1 MTSLGSVTC
10 WSLLARWSKLKALLT
25 EWRRRI
31 SFGCEVGRLG
41 ERDLAD
47 MRLTSLDAF
56 IEAQNP
62 SGKPSVDSHLDRRR
76 SRSCA
81 VRNCGCC

>member
-31 SFGCEVGRLG
+31 SFRYEVGRLG
-41 ERDLAD
+41 EHDLAD

-56 IEAQNP
+56 IEAQ
-62 SGKPSVDSHLDRRR
+62 KPFWE
-76 SRSCA
+76 A
-81 VRNCGCC
+81 